1 MIENNLKLNV
11 ARERLFNFIFE
22 VLDTQGTTL
31 IITIMNS
38 ALASLTETYTD
49 SENEDNHED
58 DDERSDPEEKQTKAE
73 IVIQP
78 KKNSKLPRRLVSYN
92 DNEMHEDA
100 SDDEPNPSEEVEEVK
115 EFDNSET
122 EDKLTK
128 YHKKYGFHLP
138 SESTARPDPKLQE
151 TISNIYQKISN
162 SDYDLNQFI
171 QGRKDF
177 RNPSIYD
184 KLIQFC
190 NINELGTN
198 FPPEIYDVSIY
209 GPESFYEE
217 LAKAQKLEMD
227 KLEKQKKEN
236 TKAEV
241 ILKESTKRKSKWDQQ
256 APSSAPNSSVTS
268 SSSNTSKTT
277 VISAFGVLKKPKV

>member
-1 MIENNLKLNV
+1 
-11 ARERLFNFIFE
+11 
-22 VLDTQGTTL
+22 
-31 IITIMNS
+31 MNS

-58 DDERSDPEEKQTKAE
+58 DFEKSDPEEKQTKAE

-78 KKNSKLPRRLVSYN
+78 KKNSSKLPRRLVSYN
-92 DNEMHEDA
+92 DNEYHEDA
-100 SDDEPNPSEEVEEVK
+100 SDDEPNPPEEVETEK
-115 EFDNSET
+115 GSDGTET
-122 EDKLTK
+122 ENKFTK
-128 YHKKYGFHLP
+128 YFKKYGFNLP
-138 SESTARPDPKLQE
+138 AESSSAKPDLKLQE
-151 TISNIYQKISN
+151 TITNINQKIKSN
-162 SDYDLNQFI
+162 DYDLNQFI

-198 FPPEIYDVSIY
+198 FPPEIFDVSIY
-209 GPESFYEE
+209 GAESFYEE

-236 TKAEV
+236 SKAEV
-241 ILKESTKRKSKWDQQ
+241 IIKESAKRKSKWDQQ
-256 APSSAPNSSVTS
+256 APSSAPGSSVTTS
-268 SSSNTSKTT
+268 SSTSGKTT
-277 VISAFGVLKKPKV
+277 VISAFGTLKKPKV

>member
-1 MIENNLKLNV
+1 
-11 ARERLFNFIFE
+11 
-22 VLDTQGTTL
+22 
-31 IITIMNS
+31 MNS

-58 DDERSDPEEKQTKAE
+58 DDEKSDPEEKQIKAE
-73 IVIQP
+73 IFIQP

-100 SDDEPNPSEEVEEVK
+100 SDDEPNPSEEVK
-115 EFDNSET
+115 EAKESECAET
-122 EDKLTK
+122 EDRLA
-128 YHKKYGFHLP
+128 KKYGFQLP
-138 SESTARPDPKLQE
+138 PESSAKPDPKLQE
-151 TISNIYQKISN
+151 TISNIYQKIKN

-209 GPESFYEE
+209 GPESHYEE

-241 ILKESTKRKSKWDQQ
+241 IIKESTKRKSKWDQQ
-256 APSSAPNSSVTS
+256 APASGPNSVTTS
-268 SSSNTSKTT
+268 SSTTGKTT
-277 VISAFGVLKKPKV
+277 VISAFGTLKKPKV

>member
-1 MIENNLKLNV
+1 
-11 ARERLFNFIFE
+11 
-22 VLDTQGTTL
+22 
-31 IITIMNS
+31 MNS

-49 SENEDNHED
+49 SENEDNHD
-58 DDERSDPEEKQTKAE
+58 DFEKSDTEEKQTKAE

-100 SDDEPNPSEEVEEVK
+100 SDDEQNHAEEVEMEEK
-115 EFDNSET
+115 ESKEKDDA
-122 EDKLTK
+122 EDKLST
-128 YHKKYGFHLP
+128 YYKKYGFHLP
-138 SESTARPDPKLQE
+138 PEPNTKPDPKIQE
-151 TISNIYQKISN
+151 TITNINQKIKN
-162 SDYDLNQFI
+162 NDYDLNQFI

-209 GPESFYEE
+209 GAESFYEE

-227 KLEKQKKEN
+227 KLEKQKKEI

-241 ILKESTKRKSKWDQQ
+241 IIKESTKRKSKWDQQ
-256 APSSAPNSSVTS
+256 APSTGSSVTT
-268 SSSNTSKTT
+268 SSSNTSGKTSMTT
-277 VISAFGVLKKPKV
+277 VISAFGTLKKPKV

>member
-1 MIENNLKLNV
+1 
-11 ARERLFNFIFE
+11 
-22 VLDTQGTTL
+22 
-31 IITIMNS
+31 MNS

-49 SENEDNHED
+49 SEGEDNHED
-58 DDERSDPEEKQTKAE
+58 DVERSDPEEKQTKAE

-78 KKNSKLPRRLVSYN
+78 KKSSKHPRRLVSYN
-92 DNEMHEDA
+92 DNEVYEGA
-100 SDDEPNPSEEVEEVK
+100 SDDDHKEEEEEEEDMEEK
-115 EFDNSET
+115 KPET
-122 EDKLTK
+122 NESEDKHSK
-128 YHKKYGFHLP
+128 YIKKYGFQLP
-138 SESTARPDPKLQE
+138 PEPKSKADPKLQE
-151 TISNIYQKISN
+151 TVSNINQKIKN
-162 SDYDLNQFI
+162 SEFDLNQYI
-171 QGRKDF
+171 QDKKEF

-241 ILKESTKRKSKWDQQ
+241 IIKESIKRKSKWDQQ
-256 APSSAPNSSVTS
+256 APSSVTGSSVATS
-268 SSSNTSKTT
+268 SSSTSGKTT
-277 VISAFGVLKKPKV
+277 VISAFGTLKKPKV

>member
-1 MIENNLKLNV
+1 
-11 ARERLFNFIFE
+11 
-22 VLDTQGTTL
+22 
-31 IITIMNS
+31 MNS

-49 SENEDNHED
+49 SEGEDHNEDD
-58 DDERSDPEEKQTKAE
+58 VERSDPEEKQIRAQ

-78 KKNSKLPRRLVSYN
+78 KKNSKHPRRLVSYN
-92 DNEMHEDA
+92 DNDNVYEEA
-100 SDDEPNPSEEVEEVK
+100 SDEEPKEEDVEEEK
-115 EFDNSET
+115 NTESKDT
-122 EDKLTK
+122 EDKCSK
-128 YHKKYGFHLP
+128 YEKKYGFQLP
-138 SESTARPDPKLQE
+138 PESKAEPDPKLQE
-151 TISNIYQKISN
+151 TITNINQKIKN
-162 SDYDLNQFI
+162 SKFDLNQYI
-171 QGRKDF
+171 QDRKDF

-236 TKAEV
+236 AKPEV
-241 ILKESTKRKSKWDQQ
+241 IKELSKRKSKWDQQ
-256 APSSAPNSSVTS
+256 APSSVTGSSVTTS
-268 SSSNTSKTT
+268 SSTSGKTT
-277 VISAFGVLKKPKV
+277 VISAFGTLKKPKVWK